1 MKSDH
6 MTSHVTSYIMFYFCF
21 CCAESVEG
29 VVRLTEARLRRDILE
44 RRVIDFLPTENGFE
58 VIKTEAL
65 SVPEGKV

>member
-1 MKSDH
+1 M
-6 MTSHVTSYIMFYFCF
+6 
-21 CCAESVEG
+21 EG